1 MLDCRENAKGVS
13 FKVRLQPRASKN
25 EIMGLQEDALKIR
38 LTSPPVEGE
47 ANQAC
52 IEFFAELF
60 NKAKSAVVITGGHK
74 CRNKTLEIQGINKT
88 DFLSVLEKYL

>member
-1 MLDCRENAKGVS
+1 MLDCRENAKGIS

-25 EIMGLQEDALKIR
+25 EIMGLQGDALKVR

-52 IEFFAELF
+52 IEFFAGLF
-60 NKAKSAVVITGGHK
+60 NKAKSAVVITAGHK
-74 CRNKTLEIQGINKT
+74 SRNKTLEIQGISKT
-88 DFLSVLEKYL
+88 DFLSVLDKYL